1 MLNHAG
7 LKWRVVSS
15 HPVILNVIT
24 LNSIFIRMVTT
35 AQILAERAMQLPC
48 GEKCV
53 DWAIRLLESGHES
66 QSAYRLAAKLRP
78 HNHFELASLR
88 DQVLTELNLADTA
101 DVVAICS
108 YVAEI
113 LANSN
118 ENTLDAV
125 LTEIKDIYLSNDHEP
140 IEIYDFY
147 LLYFARADLKEQ
159 EFQYYWSDATRDNI
173 ERITNDRIREFI
185 VEHGG
190 SAT

>member
-1 MLNHAG
+1 MIVA
-7 LKWRVVSS
+7 
-15 HPVILNVIT
+15 VIT

-159 EFQYYWSDATRDNI
+159 EFQYYWPDATRDNI

-190 SAT
+190 SA

>member
-1 MLNHAG
+1 
-7 LKWRVVSS
+7 
-15 HPVILNVIT
+15 
-24 LNSIFIRMVTT
+24 
-35 AQILAERAMQLPC
+35 MQLPC

-147 LLYFARADLKEQ
+147 LLYFARADLKNRNSNTIGRTQLVITSNESQ
-159 EFQYYWSDATRDNI
+159 MTEYASSSLNTGDPRDNNVMHAKPGL
-173 ERITNDRIREFI
+173 R
-185 VEHGG
+185 VV
-190 SAT
+190 